1 MRYDTYVQ
9 KKFCVNYAYVWQLL
23 FSEKA
28 KLIYGNKLTSWL
40 KVSVMSFKTN
50 KKTKYSTV
58 NCLLY
63 NGIQMTFLITWHND
77 YSQGSEPDHLIWCLI
92 HYWLVTVPHTDLLWT
107 HSLTH
112 QLSTGVFYGFI
123 DLHRL
128 SELQEFPIDLE
139 PYVKKLMNSRRRV
152 MLVNNIL
159 QNAQVLTE
167 HKQINKR
174 RGKILTFWIQ
184 LHFSP
189 TDQFTIQLNW
199 AEKKNRSDCP
209 GQVNFV
215 LGKVKIEVQWPN
227 GQEKLASIIL
237 WVWMKC

>member
-1 MRYDTYVQ
+1 MAQWLQSGIRARSLDV
-9 KKFCVNYAYVWQLL
+9 VSDSLL
-23 FSEKA
+23 IKLLCLL
-28 KLIYGNKLTSWL
+28 LIYFELTLWHI
-40 KVSVMSFKTN
+40 
-50 KKTKYSTV
+50 
-58 NCLLY
+58 NC
-63 NGIQMTFLITWHND
+63 Q
-77 YSQGSEPDHLIWCLI
+77 
-92 HYWLVTVPHTDLLWT
+92 LV
-107 HSLTH
+107 
-112 QLSTGVFYGFI
+112 VFYGFI

-184 LHFSP
+184 LQFSP
-189 TDQFTIQLNW
+189 TDQSTIQLNL
-199 AEKKNRSDCP
+199 AGKKTRSDCP
-209 GQVNFV
+209 GQVNFA
-215 LGKVKIEVQWPN
+215 LGQVKIEVQWPS
-227 GQEKLASIIL
+227 GQEKLASMIL